1 MASGCASLHTGA
13 RVKETS
19 QPSARTC
26 AAIVIAL
33 TAFALLLRLLTLD
46 FALPFAQEPDPHILD
61 QIALLSQPVVD
72 DRTIFYSSIY
82 PHLLARLAIATG
94 APVLPPAELASLDLE
109 GHLAAA
115 ARVHHHVRLVIA
127 WLSVLIVP
135 ATFWLASF
143 FVTRRWALAAAA
155 LAAASTLSLQ
165 FGQQARPHAAVA
177 PLIVLAVASCLQLR
191 RRGDLASF
199 ALAGGLCALAVATLT
214 NALAVLIPA
223 ALAFLL
229 RDHAPRRILDAKL
242 LVPLALLGLAVRLS
256 YPFFFVPTPPD
267 AVMPTEEGTVSFG
280 WQTFNW
286 SEFQGAG
293 FPTLFMT
300 LWYYEPVASLL
311 AAVGVLAWLLR
322 RDAADEER
330 ARRRKDLVVALSFA
344 LAYALVIGLQRRNQQ
359 RFVLPLVPYAF
370 VGAAFALETLWR
382 SARARPLAWVG
393 SAACALPACACLGY
407 TGMRLRPQTL
417 EQLGQWIEA
426 NVRRGEERVA
436 LHLLWDVPLVRE
448 RRNLFDESGNL
459 RKVTFSPWL
468 LYQGERMDAVW
479 EGERWDIEPL
489 YPERE
494 RWPAIAKDPGTH
506 LDALG
511 ARYIVLPGGEGVGV
525 TALVRAVRA
534 ELERR
539 GARRVLALPDEER
552 PPVSGLEGLDTPH
565 FTWYALTGRW
575 FGPQLDAFEL
585 PRR

>member
-1 MASGCASLHTGA
+1 M
-13 RVKETS
+13 KESS

-26 AAIVIAL
+26 AAIVLAL
-33 TAFALLLRLLTLD
+33 MGLALLLRLWTLD

-94 APVLPPAELASLDLE
+94 APVLPPAELAGLDLE
-109 GHLAAA
+109 GHMAAA
-115 ARVHHHVRLVIA
+115 AQLHHHVRLVIA
-127 WLSVLIVP
+127 WLSILIVP

-143 FVTRRWALAAAA
+143 FVSRRWALLAAT

-177 PLIVLAVASCLQLR
+177 PLIVLAVASCVQLR
-191 RRGDLASF
+191 RRGDLLSF
-199 ALAGGLCALAVATLT
+199 AVAGALCAIAVATLT

-229 RDHAPRRILDAKL
+229 RENAPRRIFDAKL
-242 LVPLALLGLAVRLS
+242 LVPLALLALAVRLA

-300 LWYYEPVASLL
+300 LWYYEPVASIL
-311 AAVGVLAWLLR
+311 AALGVVAWLLR
-322 RDAADEER
+322 REAADDER

-359 RFVLPLVPYAF
+359 RFVLPLVPYVF
-370 VGAAFALETLWR
+370 VGAAFELEALWR
-382 SARARPLAWVG
+382 EARTRPLAYLG
-393 SAACALPACACLGY
+393 SAACALPMGACFGY

-417 EQLGQWIEA
+417 EQLGHWIETT
-426 NVRRGEERVA
+426 VKHEEERVA

-448 RRNLFDESGNL
+448 RRNLFDVDGKL

-479 EGERWDIEPL
+479 QGERWDIEPL

-494 RWPAIAKDPGTH
+494 RWPQIAKDPGAH
-506 LDALG
+506 LDALA
-511 ARYIVLPGGEGVGV
+511 ARYVVLPGGDGVGV
-525 TALVRAVRA
+525 TPLVRSVRA

-539 GARRVLALPDEER
+539 GAQRVLALPDEER

-565 FTWYALTGRW
+565 FTWYVLSCRW
-575 FGPQLDAFEL
+575 FGPQLEVFEL
-585 PRR
+585 PRG

>member
-1 MASGCASLHTGA
+1 MASGPATLHTGA
-13 RVKETS
+13 RVKQTS

-26 AAIVIAL
+26 AALVL
-33 TAFALLLRLLTLD
+33 AFMGLALLLRLVTLD

-94 APVLPPAELASLDLE
+94 APVLPPAELAGLDLE
-109 GHLAAA
+109 AHMAVA
-115 ARVHHHVRLVIA
+115 ARLHHHVRLVIA
-127 WLSVLIVP
+127 CLSVLIVP

-143 FVTRRWALAAAA
+143 FVGRRWALLAAA

-165 FGQQARPHAAVA
+165 FGQQARPHAAAA
-177 PLIVLAVASCLQLR
+177 PLIVLAVASCVQLR

-199 ALAGGLCALAVATLT
+199 ALAGTLCAIAVATLT

-229 RDHAPRRILDAKL
+229 RENAPRRILDAKL
-242 LVPLALLGLAVRLS
+242 LVPLALLAVAVRLA

-311 AAVGVLAWLLR
+311 AALGIVAWLLR
-322 RDAADEER
+322 RDPTSDER
-330 ARRRKDLVVALSFA
+330 ARRRKDLAVALSFA

-359 RFVLPLVPYAF
+359 RFVLPLVPYVF
-370 VGAAFALETLWR
+370 VGAAFALETFWNG
-382 SARARPLAWVG
+382 ARTRALAYLG
-393 SAACALPACACLGY
+393 GAACIVPLCACFGY

-417 EQLGQWIEA
+417 EQLGDWIEA

-436 LHLLWDVPLVRE
+436 VHLLWDVPLVRE
-448 RRNLFDESGNL
+448 RRNLFDESGKL

-468 LYQGERMDAVW
+468 LYQGERMDGIW
-479 EGERWDIEPL
+479 QGERWDIEPL
-489 YPERE
+489 YPDRE
-494 RWPAIAKDPGTH
+494 RWPQVAKDPGAH

-511 ARYIVLPGGEGVGV
+511 ARYVVLPGGEGVGV
-525 TALVRAVRA
+525 TPLVRAVRT

-539 GARRVLALPDEER
+539 GAQRVLALPDEER

-565 FTWYALTGRW
+565 FTWYVLACRW
-575 FGPQLDAFEL
+575 FGPQLDVFEL
-585 PRR
+585 PSK